1 MRNRFLFG
9 VAHMQHD
16 PMLDEFHELSRM
28 FSEASAKQ
36 PILGECDMLTY
47 EEQKE
52 LARIHRE
59 RSSFFKSNCWWIVAT
74 AALVGAMML
83 ASGIPGRAADLPV
96 KAAPFA
102 PVAAYT
108 WNGIWLGVR
117 AGYGVNATNAGSI
130 TDGLVTIDF
139 GAAPKGIVGGLNG
152 GLDFQLGPSFVA
164 GLYIEQ
170 DFAGLCTSTNVGG
183 ISLANLTNYLGAA
196 GGRLG
201 CLVTP

>member
-59 RSSFFKSNCWWIVAT
+59 DRGLLALWMVLAAIAI
-74 AALVGAMML
+74 AALLVL
-83 ASGIPGRAADLPV
+83 AWAVPGRAADLPV

-102 PVAAYT
+102 PVAAYS
-108 WNGIWLGVR
+108 WNGVWLGAR
-117 AGYGVNATNAGSI
+117 AG
-130 TDGLVTIDF
+130 
-139 GAAPKGIVGGLNG
+139 
-152 GLDFQLGPSFVA
+152 
-164 GLYIEQ
+164 
-170 DFAGLCTSTNVGG
+170 
-183 ISLANLTNYLGAA
+183 
-196 GGRLG
+196 
-201 CLVTP
+201 